1 MENNDSYIENI
12 DDIPTTLD
20 PITPQPAKPERV
32 VWGVGFGNDC
42 YYKTIEEAFVGHLFI
57 LVANIGAKKNP
68 EKDLREFCESWQS
81 DPNLTDHERETLL
94 SSAYDLARTKI
105 KNTGF
110 QTVAQDYSRIC
121 DIIEGMQENQSEQ
134 DGM

>member
-1 MENNDSYIENI
+1 MENNDSIIENI
-12 DDIPTTLD
+12 DDFQTI
-20 PITPQPAKPERV
+20 AEPERS
-32 VWGVGFGNDC
+32 VWGGIRIGIGKDC
-42 YYKTIEEAFVGHLFI
+42 PYKTVEEAFVGHLFT
-57 LVANIGAKKNP
+57 LVVNKGANKDP
-68 EKDLREFCESWQS
+68 EKLREFCESWQS

-94 SSAYDLARTKI
+94 GSAYDLARTKI
-105 KNTGF
+105 ENARF